1 MGLLNSITDN
11 FKSGSFEIDD
21 STPIA
26 DLIKRFRLTFGCSL
40 RIYKGKILADGRM
53 TIRTLNEKTTLD
65 INKNAEKMK
74 IKASEKVGDVED
86 KFLHHFGIKVQIA
99 DKHNGKLVPDEIT
112 LGEASRL

>member
-1 MGLLNSITDN
+1 MGLLNAITDN

-21 STPIA
+21 SMPIA
-26 DLIKRFRLTFGCSL
+26 DLIKQFKSAFGCSL

-53 TIRTLNEKTTLD
+53 TIRTLNEKTSLE

-74 IKASEKVGDVED
+74 IKATEKVGDVEN
-86 KFLHHFGIKVQIA
+86 KFLRHFGIKVQVA
-99 DKHNGKLVPDEIT
+99 DKHNGRLAPDEIT